1 MITDPEGTVLALFAS
16 FCRIGACFMMIP
28 GIGSYRVPAQIRL
41 FVAIAA
47 SIALLPIMWSSIYP
61 KVAVGATSYVGLIFV
76 EILIGAVLG
85 LIARF
90 YTLALQFAGTATAMM
105 IGFNALPAPEIV
117 EQEQSPQLAA
127 MIGFTG
133 LLILFMMDFHHLVI
147 EALTASYDF
156 MPVGSD
162 FDAQMALVT
171 LTDTL
176 SASFLT
182 MLRLISPFVVYGLTF
197 NLAVGM
203 VNKLAPQIPVYFI
216 SLPFLL
222 TGGLILLFYGS
233 NDFFSQFA
241 ETFVPVFNGR

>member
-1 MITDPEGTVLALFAS
+1 MILDPEGTVLALFAS
-16 FCRIGACFMMIP
+16 FCRIGACFMLIP
-28 GIGSYRVPAQIRL
+28 GIGSYRIPAQIRL
-41 FVAIAA
+41 FVAVAA
-47 SIALLPIMWSSIYP
+47 SIALLPLMWPSIYP
-61 KVAVGATSYVGLIFV
+61 KIAIGTSGYVSLIFV

-85 LIARF
+85 LIARY

-105 IGFNALPAPEIV
+105 IGFNSLPAMDVV
-117 EQEQSPQLAA
+117 EQEQQPQLAT

-133 LLILFMMDFHHLVI
+133 LLILFMLDFHHLVI

-156 MPVGSD
+156 MPVGGG
-162 FDAQMALVT
+162 FDVQMALVT

-197 NLAVGM
+197 NIAVGM

-216 SLPFLL
+216 SLPFIL

-233 NDFFSQFA
+233 SDFFHEFA
-241 ETFVPVFNGR
+241 AGFAPVFDGR

>member
-1 MITDPEGTVLALFAS
+1 MLALFAS
-16 FCRIGACFMMIP
+16 FCRIGACFMLIP
-28 GIGSYRVPAQIRL
+28 GIGSYRIPPQIRL
-41 FVAIAA
+41 FVAVAA
-47 SIALLPIMWSSIYP
+47 SIALLPLMWPSIYP
-61 KVAVGATSYVGLIFV
+61 KIAIGTSGYVSLIFV
-76 EILIGAVLG
+76 ELLIGAVLG

-105 IGFNALPAPEIV
+105 IGFNAMPAMDVV
-117 EQEQSPQLAA
+117 EQEQQPQLGT

-133 LLILFMMDFHHLVI
+133 LLILFMLDFHHLVI

-156 MPVGSD
+156 MPVGGG
-162 FDAQMALVT
+162 FDVQMALIT

-182 MLRLISPFVVYGLTF
+182 MLRLISPFIVYGLTF

-216 SLPFLL
+216 SLPFIL

-233 NDFFSQFA
+233 NDFFHEFA
-241 ETFVPVFNGR
+241 VGFAPVFDGR